1 MDKDYDDYGQ
11 IAESAKSYDDMIVQA
26 KNLIDSNYTSS
37 KTAKEY
43 LEKLA
48 GILDGNA
55 SKRIVTFLSENC

>member
-1 MDKDYDDYGQ
+1 
-11 IAESAKSYDDMIVQA
+11 MIVQA

-37 KTAKEY
+37 KNAKGY